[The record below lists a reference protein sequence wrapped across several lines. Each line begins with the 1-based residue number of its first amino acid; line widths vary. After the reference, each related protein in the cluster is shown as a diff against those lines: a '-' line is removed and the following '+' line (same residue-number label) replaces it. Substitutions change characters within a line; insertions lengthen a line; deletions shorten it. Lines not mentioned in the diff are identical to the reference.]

1 MSTFQNALRLF
12 TAASV
17 VACGLASGPALAESP
32 AREAVLSLGAEE
44 TEKEKDVVQNR
55 FFLKTN
61 RFEVAPVLGYVPNN
75 PFARRYVGGVLVGY
89 HLSEA
94 FAAEGAILYSPDLG
108 RDDLKGLTSTLVTIA
123 YQGDPDV
130 EFQQPVDKMILGAT
144 FAARWAPVYGK
155 INLVGESVLNFD
167 FYGTGG
173 LGLLSIAEYYATYNE
188 EGAARGELV
197 KLGSAQSKVKVPVN
211 LGVGFDFFLNQSVAV
226 KIDARSYLYVDKQPD
241 YDPVNR
247 NELSSRL
254 YNTFIA
260 SAGVSVFMPKMKP
273 RLTDF

>member
-1 MSTFQNALRLF
+1 MSTFQHALRLF
-12 TAASV
+12 PAASV
-17 VACGLASGPALAESP
+17 AAIGLLSGPALAESP
-32 AREAVLSLGAEE
+32 AQRAVEQLGAERSQPN
-44 TEKEKDVVQNR
+44 VVQNR

-61 RFEVAPVLGYVPNN
+61 RFEVTPALGYVPNN
-75 PFARRYVGGVLVGY
+75 PFSRRFIGGVMVGY
-89 HLSEA
+89 HLSET

-108 RDDLKGLTSTLVTIA
+108 RDDLKPLTSTLVAIA

-144 FAARWAPVYGK
+144 FAARWSPVYGK
-155 INLVGESVLNFD
+155 INLLGESVLNFD

-188 EGAARGELV
+188 EGAATGDMV
-197 KLGSAQSKVKVPVN
+197 KLSSPQSKVKVPVN
-211 LGVGFDFFLNQSVAV
+211 LGVGFDFFVSQSVAI

-241 YDPVNR
+241 YDPTNA

-260 SAGVSVFMPKMKP
+260 SAGVSIFMPKMKP
-273 RLTDF
+273 RLSDF